1 MSKKEKSSCPTVS
14 VGGEA
19 LMEGIMMRG
28 PQGAAMSL
36 RLPDG
41 SIETTMKEVK
51 SPKEKCKILGFPFIR
66 GPVSF
71 IDSMIF
77 GYKCLMESAEKTAM
91 ATETD
96 TDNMS
101 KLDKWI
107 EDHFG
112 HKMMTAIGVIGT
124 VLGFGIAFLLFV
136 WMPAFLFDT
145 VNDKLAHGGIAA
157 WKTVFEGVLRI
168 ILFIVYMSLVS
179 RMKEIRRVFM
189 YHGAEH
195 KSIFC
200 YEHGLELT
208 VENVRKQI
216 RFHPRCGTSFIFLT
230 LLLSILISSIVASI
244 FPQLRGAD
252 LRWLW
257 IIVKVLLLPV
267 IMSLGYEFIRIAGK
281 HGDNI
286 LVKIIAAPGLWV
298 QRITTKE
305 PTDDIIEVGIC
316 ALKAALGMPVEMLI
330 KPEGAEEAAEIEAE
344 MTPEPDTEAAE
355 ETAEEPKAETAE
367 PADEGTEN

>member
-1 MSKKEKSSCPTVS
+1 MSKNEQTSCPMGS

-28 PQGAAMSL
+28 PEGAAMSL

-41 SIETTMKEVK
+41 SIETTMKEVVL
-51 SPKEKCKILGFPFIR
+51 PKDKHKFLGLPFIR
-66 GPVSF
+66 GPVTF
-71 IDSMIF
+71 VDSMIF

-96 TDNMS
+96 TENMS
-101 KLDKWI
+101 KLDRWI

-145 VNDKLAHGGIAA
+145 VNDKLAHGSILA
-157 WKTVFEGVLRI
+157 WKTIFEGIIRI
-168 ILFIVYMSLVS
+168 ILFLIYMSLVS
-179 RMKEIRRVFM
+179 RMKEIHRVFM

-200 YEHGLELT
+200 YERGFELT
-208 VENVRKQI
+208 VENVRKQE

-230 LLLSILISSIVASI
+230 LILSILISSIVASV
-244 FPQLRGAD
+244 FPVLRQPE
-252 LRWLW
+252 LRLVW
-257 IIVKVLLLPV
+257 ILVKVLLLPV
-267 IMSLGYEFIRIAGK
+267 IMSLGYEFIRIAGR

-330 KPEGAEEAAEIEAE
+330 KPEGAENEEEEPAAEN
-344 MTPEPDTEAAE
+344 DAAE
-355 ETAEEPKAETAE
+355 SGVSGAEASEESGDGAE
-367 PADEGTEN
+367 NL